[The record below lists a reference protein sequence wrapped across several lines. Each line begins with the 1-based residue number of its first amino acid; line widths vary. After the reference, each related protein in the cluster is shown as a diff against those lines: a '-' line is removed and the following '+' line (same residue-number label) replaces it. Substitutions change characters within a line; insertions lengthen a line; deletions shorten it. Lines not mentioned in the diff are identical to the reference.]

1 MCLFPTES
9 ALFER
14 YRPTTLGA
22 MIGQDKA
29 KKQLALIKQRRGT
42 LGGRAYWV
50 SGKSGVGKTTLG
62 RIIAD
67 DVSDSWGVEEID
79 AAELNAAEIERRR
92 LMLSQRMIGDKGGW
106 ALIVNEA
113 HGLRADQVRR
123 LLTLIE
129 PEGGLPPFV
138 CIVFTTTKAGEAK
151 LFDDLDDAGPLLSR
165 CTRIQLE
172 ERGLNQAFAVRA
184 KEIAEAENL
193 DGQPLQR
200 YVALLNEHRGNMRA
214 ALNAIEAGEMLV

>member
-1 MCLFPTES
+1 MCLFTKQT

-14 YRPTTLGA
+14 YRPDSLVA
-22 MIGQDKA
+22 LVGQDKA
-29 KKQLALIKQRRGT
+29 KRQIELLRNRHGG

-50 SGKSGVGKTTLG
+50 SGKSGTGKTTLA
-62 RIIAD
+62 RIIAA
-67 DVSDSWGVEEID
+67 DVADSWGIEEID
-79 AAELNAAEIERRR
+79 ASELNAAEIERRR
-92 LMLSQRMIGDKGGW
+92 RMLSQRMIGDKGGW
-106 ALIVNEA
+106 ALICNEA

-123 LLTLIE
+123 LLTLVE
-129 PEGGLPPFV
+129 PDGGLPPFV

-165 CTRIQLE
+165 CTRITLE

-184 KEIAEAENL
+184 KEIAEAEGL

-214 ALNAIEAGEMLV
+214 ALNAIEAGVMLD